1 MAAIG
6 WMMTW
11 SGQVETWMGEGEAW
25 VAISPAH
32 PSPAGLRLGR
42 EGWWEASFGNPF
54 WPEKESLGDRFRLSL
69 DCPNHQRDPRTD

>member
-1 MAAIG
+1 MAAIRR
-6 WMMTW
+6 MMTW

-42 EGWWEASFGNPF
+42 EGWWEASF
-54 WPEKESLGDRFRLSL
+54 
-69 DCPNHQRDPRTD
+69 

>member
-6 WMMTW
+6 RMMTW

-32 PSPAGLRLGR
+32 PSRL
-42 EGWWEASFGNPF
+42 AF
-54 WPEKESLGDRFRLSL
+54 D
-69 DCPNHQRDPRTD
+69 